1 MYVPLFLVPKPL
13 ILFPIKFFR
22 QENWVKNECLFFF
35 FQVEHGLVDRKG
47 NYDFMFS
54 INTSSRIYFLA
65 VDTQQEMDTW
75 VNMVCKACGLRD
87 TSEEMDSATTS
98 EVVATSTNAST
109 LASSRQHPG
118 MVPQAAIRSQPA
130 QKPLYENTANLSAI
144 PHLTQPKPSISSP
157 YIHISECFSGKAPPK
172 PPPRFRSSESTGS
185 NRHDSST
192 DDEPVIFFLFFF
204 FFFVKMF

>member
-1 MYVPLFLVPKPL
+1 MYVLLSLVPKPL

-22 QENWVKNECLFFF
+22 QENWVENECLFFFF

-192 DDEPVIFFLFFF
+192 DDEPVIIFS
-204 FFFVKMF
+204 

>member
-1 MYVPLFLVPKPL
+1 MNVF
-13 ILFPIKFFR
+13 
-22 QENWVKNECLFFF
+22 FFF

-192 DDEPVIFFLFFF
+192 DDEPVIFFSTFFF
-204 FFFVKMF
+204 FFLVKMF